1 MPMEKLRSAHPY
13 HMYDAIRQQPE
24 RIARLLAGQRAA
36 IEHAA
41 QQIARRKRIVYA
53 GIGTSL
59 HAARLG
65 ERFLRH
71 LSAGRALALVEESFE
86 LVHAPLALGSEDAVV
101 LTSHRGWK
109 NYSVEALRL
118 AKAAGA
124 FTAAIT
130 GEGSGE
136 GMQAADAVIPTCEQ
150 EIASAHT
157 KSYTTALA
165 AHALLAAEIAQQRGW
180 LADASARHEAERI
193 GRLVEQALAA
203 EPAARAAAKLVA
215 QRERLIFLGAG
226 MNWVT
231 AQEAALKVKET
242 SYLHA
247 EGFPSEEFL
256 HGPVAEC
263 DARATV
269 AALLDGTPA
278 DARTR
283 QALRAAQQT
292 GAVCMAVVSAGAARE
307 PAAVHHIEVPA
318 APGWLT
324 VFPHTVAVQLL
335 AYFTALARG
344 TNPDTAREEQPAH
357 ARAKQHVQ
365 L

>member
-1 MPMEKLRSAHPY
+1 MENLRRAHPY
-13 HMYDAIRQQPE
+13 HMYEAIQQQPE
-24 RIARLLAGQRAA
+24 RIARLLASQRTV

-41 QQIARRKRIVYA
+41 QQIARCGRIVYA

-71 LSAGRALALVEESFE
+71 LTAGRATALVEESFE
-86 LVHAPLALGSEDAVV
+86 LVHAPLALSKDDAVI

-109 NYSVEALRL
+109 NSSVEALQR

-124 FTAAIT
+124 FTVAIT
-130 GEGSGE
+130 GEGSGQ
-136 GMQAADAVIPTCEQ
+136 GMQAADGILATCEQ

-165 AHALLAAEIAQQRGW
+165 AHARLAAGVAQHRGW
-180 LADASARHEAERI
+180 LADAGAPGAVEGIS
-193 GRLVEQALAA
+193 GLVEQSLAA
-203 EPAARAAAKLVA
+203 EPAARAAAKIVA

-226 MNWVT
+226 MNSIT

-247 EGFPSEEFL
+247 EGFLSEEFL

-263 DARATV
+263 DARATAV
-269 AALLDGTPA
+269 ALLDGGPA

-292 GAVCMAVVSAGAARE
+292 GAVCVAVVSAGAARE
-307 PAAVHHIEVPA
+307 PAAQLIIEVPA

-335 AYFTALARG
+335 AYFTALERG
-344 TNPDTAREEQPAH
+344 TNPDTAREEQPTH
-357 ARAKQHVQ
+357 ARAKQYDQ